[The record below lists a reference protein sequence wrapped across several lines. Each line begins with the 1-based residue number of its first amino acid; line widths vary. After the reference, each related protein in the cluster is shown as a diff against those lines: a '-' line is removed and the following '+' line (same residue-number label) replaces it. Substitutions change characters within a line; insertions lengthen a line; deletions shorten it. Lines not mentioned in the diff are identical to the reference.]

1 MLRTVQEVIRNQRIV
16 TLPPQAT
23 VRTASRTMAANN
35 IGSVMVVEAGKLTG
49 IFTERD
55 ALVRV
60 LAKRLDPDRTE
71 LSAVMTRRVE
81 TITPERLLINA
92 LHRMHDG
99 GFRHMPVVE
108 AGIPIGMVSMRDAL
122 GSELIQFEGELG
134 FKEVLA
140 ATMW

>member
-1 MLRTVQEVIRNQRIV
+1 MLRTVQEVIRNQKIT
-16 TLPPQAT
+16 TLAPQAT
-23 VRTASRTMAANN
+23 VRTAARTMAASNV
-35 IGSVMVVEAGKLTG
+35 GAVMVVEGGKLTG

-60 LAKRLDPDRTE
+60 LAQGLNPDRTQ
-71 LSAVMTRRVE
+71 LSAVMTRNVE
-81 TITPERLLINA
+81 TITPERLVVNA

-108 AGIPIGMVSMRDAL
+108 GGTPIGMVSMRDAL

-134 FKEVLA
+134 FKETLA
-140 ATMW
+140 ETM